1 MGGDSSVSDSN
12 QPDVVRFSWRLG
24 FGDEGL
30 SVDACV
36 KTWLN
41 GCSGCKYNIGLPFY
55 GRSFA
60 YATGFNQH
68 FSGIDAANW
77 PDGDAGT
84 PEYWQIEKKFRQ
96 MVLKRDE
103 KSHTEMGS
111 FSDGS
116 GLISFD
122 DEEAICD
129 KVEYGQ
135 THNLNGYIIWDIQGD
150 LRDDLSQP
158 LLDVVNKKLN
168 NPSYGCSNA
177 A

>member
-1 MGGDSSVSDSN
+1 M
-12 QPDVVRFSWRLG
+12 
-24 FGDEGL
+24 
-30 SVDACV
+30 A
-36 KTWLN
+36 
-41 GCSGCKYNIGLPFY
+41 
-55 GRSFA
+55 
-60 YATGFNQH
+60 
-68 FSGIDAANW
+68 
-77 PDGDAGT
+77 
-84 PEYWQIEKKFRQ
+84 
-96 MVLKRDE
+96 LKRDE
-103 KSHTEMGS
+103 QSHTEMGS

-168 NPSYGCSNA
+168 NPSYACSNA

>member
-1 MGGDSSVSDSN
+1 MGSHNVFHCDVSGGALKEPVSVSLND
-12 QPDVVRFSWRLG
+12 G
-24 FGDEGL
+24 TYYEGL

-135 THNLNGYIIWDIQGD
+135 THNLNGY
-150 LRDDLSQP
+150 
-158 LLDVVNKKLN
+158 
-168 NPSYGCSNA
+168 
-177 A
+177 